1 LHVKKITSNVFAY
14 RRYKPGSPY
23 QINVIYNFKAHIFSC
38 SGFDWFWVFWQNGL
52 FIIGI
57 GNVTMQNVLFVYNDQ
72 SPWPITGLQV
82 GVLAGT
88 VVPGNSANWTIPGY
102 VWTQG
107 FTNLLQL
114 LPE

>member
-1 LHVKKITSNVFAY
+1 
-14 RRYKPGSPY
+14 
-23 QINVIYNFKAHIFSC
+23 
-38 SGFDWFWVFWQNGL
+38 
-52 FIIGI
+52 
-57 GNVTMQNVLFVYNDQ
+57 MQNVLFVYNDQ